1 MTSYVL
7 RRLLLFFPVA
17 IGVTAVVF
25 LVIRF
30 APGDP
35 IVSLLG
41 LDYSPEQA
49 AQLRARLGL
58 DQPIPVQYGL
68 WISRVFQGDLGSSLF
83 TRQPVLETVM
93 SRLPNTLALAG
104 GAMAVALVMAVPAGI
119 VAATRKDSAFDN
131 VSRLIAIVAVSIP
144 VFWLGLILLLVFSVH
159 LRWFP
164 LGGGLDPHGLRG
176 LVLPAVTLGAGFAA
190 LIMRMLRSSMIEVL
204 GQDYIRTARSKG
216 LRQRQ
221 VYYGHA
227 LKNATIPVVT
237 IVGLQLGVLLG
248 GAVLTET
255 VFNIP
260 GLGRLLIES
269 INRRDYTLMQGCVL
283 FIAFFFVIANLLVDL
298 LYAFIDPRIRYR

>member
-35 IVSLLG
+35 IVSMLG

-49 AQLRARLGL
+49 ALLRARLGL

-68 WISRVFQGDLGSSLF
+68 WISRVVQGDLGSSLF

-104 GAMAVALVMAVPAGI
+104 GAMAVALVTAVPAGI
-119 VAATRKDSAFDN
+119 VAATRKDSTFDN
-131 VSRLIAIVAVSIP
+131 VSRIIAIVAVSIP

-164 LGGGLDPHGLRG
+164 LGSGLDAQGLRG
-176 LVLPAVTLGAGFAA
+176 LVLPSVTLGAGFAA

-216 LRQRQ
+216 LRQSQ
-221 VYYGHA
+221 IHYGHA

-269 INRRDYTLMQGCVL
+269 INRRDYTVMQGCVL
-283 FIAFFFVIANLLVDL
+283 FIAFFFVMANLLVDL